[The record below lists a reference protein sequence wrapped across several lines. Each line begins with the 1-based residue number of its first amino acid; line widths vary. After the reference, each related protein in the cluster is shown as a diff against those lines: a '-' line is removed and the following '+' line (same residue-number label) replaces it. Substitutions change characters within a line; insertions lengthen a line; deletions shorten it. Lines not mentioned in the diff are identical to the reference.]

1 MIGIVQNII
10 TNPNLFNVASNTAS
24 QMACKIG
31 VQSVGQPAFVLANN
45 QLDSQTKKYS
55 ATKELLYQLLCL
67 GINFAI
73 VIPIFQKNAFR
84 IAKKLYKNEPVF
96 NMFKNVKEF
105 KKYNE
110 LETDIEKNTFLNN
123 IKSDYKPTAD
133 DMAFGRGITNLVSI
147 IGSVLGFAILA
158 PLTSKESRTS
168 SITTAF
174 LPAVTVSVAPLPSAS
189 SSA

>member
-158 PLTSKESRTS
+158 PLTSKAIVRPILKMLGLRNGKEGAEETS
-168 SITTAF
+168 K
-174 LPAVTVSVAPLPSAS
+174 
-189 SSA
+189 